1 MKKPYI
7 FFDFDGTLLDT
18 NDLIVDSWK
27 AAAMHYLGEEFSTE
41 YWEKTFGEPIRYTAS
56 VAFPGIDVEEAIT
69 VYRDWQAA
77 HVDNRLQLFDG
88 CYELLSELKARG
100 YKLAIVTSRMRMT
113 TSAYLDRF
121 DITKFFDVI
130 IDHDSTSAHKPDPE
144 PLLVAISAMSKAVG
158 KEINL
163 SECIMLGDTR
173 FDMLCCKNAGIDSVL
188 VGWSH
193 AVDEEQLK
201 ELGALPVYR
210 IAKPMDLLEV
220 V

>member
-1 MKKPYI
+1 
-7 FFDFDGTLLDT
+7 
-18 NDLIVDSWK
+18 
-27 AAAMHYLGEEFSTE
+27 MHYLGEEFSTE
-41 YWEKTFGEPIRYTAS
+41 YWERTFGEPIRYTAS

>member
-41 YWEKTFGEPIRYTAS
+41 YWERTFGEPIRYTAS

>member
-41 YWEKTFGEPIRYTAS
+41 YWERTFGEPIRYTAS

-88 CYELLSELKARG
+88 CYELLAELKARG